1 MTALLLFPNV
11 KRLALGNFIRVWHIS
26 FSLKVGSS
34 CKAGSAG
41 VRVLD
46 GGGDGGVGSV
56 GGCGLGENI
65 ISISL
70 EIQCNP
76 WQCLGGKISM
86 LTL

>member
-11 KRLALGNFIRVWHIS
+11 RRLALGNFIWDWHIS

-41 VRVLD
+41 VRGLD
-46 GGGDGGVGSV
+46 GGGAGGNGSV
-56 GGCGLGENI
+56 GGGGLGENI

-70 EIQCNP
+70 EIQCHP

>member
-1 MTALLLFPNV
+1 M
-11 KRLALGNFIRVWHIS
+11 
-26 FSLKVGSS
+26 GSS

-41 VRVLD
+41 VRGLD
-46 GGGDGGVGSV
+46 GGGAGGVGSV
-56 GGCGLGENI
+56 GGGSLGENI
-65 ISISL
+65 ISISS